1 MTVKPIT
8 DKAEVSIDFPDKTYI
23 GSFTRHS
30 GLEAEADAE
39 GVALKLV
46 RAGEDRRV
54 VEMHIHHY
62 LFADIL
68 EELACAIEAR
78 PAIDEAHRG
87 PLMDAARHLARTL
100 GRHGRTSARR

>member
-8 DKAEVSIDFPDKTYI
+8 DKAEVSIDFPDKTYV

-30 GLEAEADAE
+30 GFEAEADAE

-54 VEMHIHHY
+54 V
-62 LFADIL
+62 
-68 EELACAIEAR
+68 
-78 PAIDEAHRG
+78 
-87 PLMDAARHLARTL
+87 
-100 GRHGRTSARR
+100 

>member
-8 DKAEVSIDFPDKTYI
+8 DKAEVSIDFPDKAYI
-23 GSFTRHS
+23 GAFTRHS
-30 GLEAEADAE
+30 GFEAEADAE

-54 VEMHIHHY
+54 VEMHIHYY

-68 EELACAIEAR
+68 EELARAIGSR
-78 PAIDEAHRG
+78 PPIDEAHRG
-87 PLMDAARHLARTL
+87 PLLDAARRLARSL
-100 GRHGRTSARR
+100 ARRRPAPTKR